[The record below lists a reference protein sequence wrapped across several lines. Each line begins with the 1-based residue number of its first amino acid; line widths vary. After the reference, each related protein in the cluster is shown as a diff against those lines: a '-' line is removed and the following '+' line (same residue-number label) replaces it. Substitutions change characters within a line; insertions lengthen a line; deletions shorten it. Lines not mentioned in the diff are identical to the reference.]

1 MKKLKFIKNIF
12 TYGQNKI
19 LNFSILFFLGCNQA
33 FAMGMD
39 QGGDMPWEGPLQKI
53 MDSLTGPG
61 ARILAVLVIVMAG
74 FGIAFGESGSGV
86 RRLLQIVMGLAIVF
100 GAASI
105 VASLFGGDS
114 SGIAI

>member
-53 MDSLTGPG
+53 MDSLTGPV
-61 ARILAVLVIVMAG
+61 ARILAVLVKNQKILKKNWPE
-74 FGIAFGESGSGV
+74 FQNSDRF
-86 RRLLQIVMGLAIVF
+86 
-100 GAASI
+100 
-105 VASLFGGDS
+105 
-114 SGIAI
+114 

>member
-1 MKKLKFIKNIF
+1 
-12 TYGQNKI
+12 
-19 LNFSILFFLGCNQA
+19 
-33 FAMGMD
+33 MGMD

-53 MDSLTGPG
+53 MDSLTGPV